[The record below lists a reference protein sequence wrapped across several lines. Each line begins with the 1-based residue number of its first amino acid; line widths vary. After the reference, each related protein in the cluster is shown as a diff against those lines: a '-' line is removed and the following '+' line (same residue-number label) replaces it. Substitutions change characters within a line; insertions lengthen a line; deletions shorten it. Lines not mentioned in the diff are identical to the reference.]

1 MQLRSRGIAD
11 SQGYRRLAT
20 GMALMLLLLG
30 FSGFSG
36 CSSAPQDKL
45 HDLSKAMEE
54 RAFDDLARVY
64 SEYCQS
70 VYDKGLLIDHLR
82 VEMTREIRQSPY
94 GSFGPLPP
102 PSSVGTVAG
111 TNANPQ
117 RGPDAN
123 TRNGGGP
130 LVLVYCRGDDVPPEI
145 WKAVERYWK
154 D

>member
-1 MQLRSRGIAD
+1 
-11 SQGYRRLAT
+11 
-20 GMALMLLLLG
+20 MLLLAMC
-30 FSGFSG
+30 SG

-102 PSSVGTVAG
+102 PSSVGSIAG
-111 TNANPQ
+111 ANASPQ

-130 LVLVYCRGDDVPPEI
+130 LVLVYCRGDDVPPDI